1 MNATSP
7 HPSRGV
13 RRPIVLGTYASYL
26 LLVFLWEPSKALGN
40 GWLAV
45 VGGFSLLTMF
55 GYAFIFAFQA
65 SLFTP
70 SAGGA
75 LDERQR
81 AVQDRAFRV
90 SYQILSA
97 GVLLAALY
105 GFIAADSGSLWLPDT
120 SNELQAVFWGLW
132 LLATTL
138 PAAVHCWLEPDPP
151 TPDLPAEA
159 PNSGENHRAPTN

>member
-1 MNATSP
+1 MNVPLRFWS
-7 HPSRGV
+7 SRAV
-13 RRPIVLGTYASYL
+13 RRRIVLGTYASYL

-45 VGGFSLLTMF
+45 VGGFSLLTML
-55 GYAFIFAFQA
+55 GYTLISAFQVGLLA
-65 SLFTP
+65 P
-70 SAGGA
+70 RAGGA

-97 GVLLAALY
+97 GVLFAALY
-105 GFIAADSGSLWLPDT
+105 GFIAADSGSLWLPET
-120 SNELQAVFWGLW
+120 SNELQAVFWGVW

-138 PAAVHCWLEPDPP
+138 PAAMLCWLEPEPP
-151 TPDLPAEA
+151 EDEPTHAAEPSQLP
-159 PNSGENHRAPTN
+159 R